1 MRPLGSAECSAIA
14 AGLALGTSCVELH
27 APPMRPLLVLFALMS
42 IARAELDLKPLETWL
57 ARQKTLQSLDADFVQ
72 ERKLPSLKKPVT
84 TPGRMRMVRPGKL
97 LWELG
102 KPVKTLAVSDGATMT
117 LLDVAKKRGKKI
129 EAGSPEARQF
139 TLLSDESFRDLASFQ
154 QAFELVESR
163 MSGGIYQLTV
173 RPKDKAMRKNV
184 SWMFLDIDTAS
195 QELRAMALELDDKT
209 RIRTVFSNAKINPK
223 IDPAVFTPDTA
234 GYLMK

>member
-1 MRPLGSAECSAIA
+1 
-14 AGLALGTSCVELH
+14 
-27 APPMRPLLVLFALMS
+27 MRPLLALLALMS

-102 KPVKTLAVSDGATMT
+102 NPVKTMAVSDGTTMT
-117 LLDVAKKRGKKI
+117 LLDVSKKRGKKI

-173 RPKDKAMRKNV
+173 RPKDKALRKNV

-195 QELRAMALELDDKT
+195 QELRALALELEDKT

-223 IDPAVFTPDTA
+223 IDPATFTPDTA